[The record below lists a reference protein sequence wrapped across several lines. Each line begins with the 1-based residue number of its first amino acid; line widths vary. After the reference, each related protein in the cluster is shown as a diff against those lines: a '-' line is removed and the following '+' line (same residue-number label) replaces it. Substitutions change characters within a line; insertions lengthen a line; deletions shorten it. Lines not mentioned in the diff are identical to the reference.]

1 MCLSISL
8 QASTRVDITHLC
20 TGDPTTDVDKAKF
33 NRAEAF
39 EQRRPKQYN
48 NEPFATTTIGSFPQ
62 TPGLPSHPAQQ
73 TDPEALGCFGIG
85 LPAHAFQ
92 CMARQGQLHPPLL
105 SVFGVHCYVLCCH
118 FFTSSLTSPSYER

>member
-8 QASTRVDITHLC
+8 QASTPVDVSHLC

-62 TPGLPSHPAQQ
+62 TPGLPSGLLCYWPASPCIFVHGS
-73 TDPEALGCFGIG
+73 TRAAASSSALCI
-85 LPAHAFQ
+85 
-92 CMARQGQLHPPLL
+92 
-105 SVFGVHCYVLCCH
+105 GVHCHVLCCH
-118 FFTSSLTSPSYER
+118 LFTSSLTSPSYER